1 MKLPQ
6 ISSVDASMAADVAV
20 VEDGTYAEADSLLA
34 QRGKSFHW
42 ARRLLTATHAAR
54 ATRLYGFCRRIDDL
68 VDENP
73 SPADAR
79 AALGVVRRALQTGQ
93 CNNAAWRDMLALM
106 RDSAID
112 PAIPLELI
120 RGVEGDLEAVRVA
133 DIAGL
138 LRYSYRVAG
147 TVGQM
152 MTALLDVTA
161 PEAIPHAIHLG
172 IAMQLTN
179 VCRDV
184 REDALRGRRYLPA
197 TLVGALE
204 PEALIDP
211 KGATRATAAKAVC
224 TLLDLAEN
232 YYASAEHGLHHLP
245 AGARAGI
252 LVAARVYR
260 EIGVVLRKR
269 DGDCWSSRAMV
280 GAAGKTIVTL
290 RALGDL
296 SNSGPLNAAGAP
308 PALHSLS
315 ESRDTSVVRPGEA
328 KRLSYGPAMG
338 ALQQHRL
345 MANPAANPAAY
356 PAACPASDP
365 ANYLAAFSAASLT
378 EHAPM
383 LDHVN

>member
-1 MKLPQ
+1 MTPVQ
-6 ISSVDASMAADVAV
+6 TPAQAAHID
-20 VEDGTYAEADSLLA
+20 EDGVYANSDSLLA

-79 AALGVVRRALQTGQ
+79 ASLCIVRHALETGQ
-93 CNNAAWRDMLALM
+93 CDDPAWRDMISLM

-112 PAIPLELI
+112 PAIPLDLI

-133 DIAGL
+133 DIAEL
-138 LRYSYRVAG
+138 LRYCYRVAG

-161 PEAIPHAIHLG
+161 PEAMPHAIHLG
-172 IAMQLTN
+172 MAMQLTN

-204 PEALIDP
+204 PAALIDP
-211 KGATRATAAKAVC
+211 KGATRATAANAIC

-260 EIGVVLRKR
+260 EIGVVLRRR

-280 GAAGKTIVTL
+280 SAAGKTIVTL
-290 RALGDL
+290 RALSDLGD
-296 SNSGPLNAAGAP
+296 SGRLNAAVAP
-308 PALHSLS
+308 PFLS
-315 ESRDTSVVRPGEA
+315 GPRDSHGAWFGEA
-328 KRLSYGPAMG
+328 TRVSQGPAMG
-338 ALQQHRL
+338 ALPRHL
-345 MANPAANPAAY
+345 GTTHPEGALTKLAPA
-356 PAACPASDP
+356 
-365 ANYLAAFSAASLT
+365 
-378 EHAPM
+378 